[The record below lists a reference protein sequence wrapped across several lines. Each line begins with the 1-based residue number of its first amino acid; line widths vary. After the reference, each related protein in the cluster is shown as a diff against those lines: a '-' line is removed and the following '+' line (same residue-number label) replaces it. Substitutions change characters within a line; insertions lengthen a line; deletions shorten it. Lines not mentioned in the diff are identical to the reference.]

1 MSCAERRARAPLR
14 GANAAL
20 ALLTLSVAL
29 LPAAEVHAHLGHLV
43 LRAERYVK
51 LDAAPGELR
60 VVVSLMLGPS
70 ETRRALEPA
79 DTDGDG
85 SVSRAEA
92 DAYLVG
98 WAAELQREVAVT
110 VDGAPAEGIVW
121 RDGVLEPI
129 GPIAAQPLT
138 VEMIAHIP
146 MGGGEHTIRVHDTMD
161 LSRLERTDVAF
172 HARDGATLLRSG
184 LGEAPRDIER
194 ELSFGR
200 DYAPVSGRVF
210 TAGVR
215 TPEEPTSPG
224 WIVLIAVGVLA
235 LVGGALAVVI
245 RRRK

>member
-1 MSCAERRARAPLR
+1 MSPAGRRARAPLR
-14 GANAAL
+14 GAGTAL
-20 ALLTLSVAL
+20 AVLTLAVAL
-29 LPAAEVHAHLGHLV
+29 LPAAGVHAHLGHLV

-51 LDAAPGELR
+51 IDVAPGEVR

-79 DTDGDG
+79 DTDADG

-92 DAYLVG
+92 DGYLVG
-98 WAAELQREVAVT
+98 WAAELQREMT
-110 VDGAPAEGIVW
+110 LTIDGAPAEGVVW

-138 VEMIAHIP
+138 VEMIAHVP
-146 MGGGEHTIRVHDTMD
+146 MGGGAHTIRVRDGMD

-184 LGEAPRDIER
+184 LGDAPRDVER

-200 DYAPVSGRVF
+200 DFAPPGGRVF
-210 TAGVR
+210 TAGIR
-215 TPEEPTSPG
+215 TPEEPTSPSV
-224 WIVLIAVGVLA
+224 IVLLAVGSLA
-235 LVGGALAVVI
+235 LVVGAVAVVV